1 MSNDLSLSVRI
12 YADAAR
18 YAAGLATGVRETSKF
33 AASVKRELESVKGF
47 MGGLHGQLT
56 TLAGGITALKV
67 AADSANLDK
76 SLTGIRLTAEATR
89 EEANALRQDMFRMAK
104 DSGRSVEDLKE
115 GFNNLVQAGQSWK
128 AAREEID
135 ATNVAMAV
143 TNAKADKLTGALG
156 VASESFH
163 FDLAQPGK
171 ALQLLDKMTVAGRK
185 GNAELENLSDIFARV
200 GPSASS
206 AGMGFDKTLAFIE
219 GLSMMERQPE
229 RLATLADSTL
239 RLFNNL
245 NYMKDAAKATG
256 VKFFNGDGSRRDALA
271 VIADIKKQ
279 YDQITTDKGRATFLQ
294 KAFGKAD
301 LDTIKGMKILLSGN
315 TLDKINQFSGEIGGA
330 GGTLKRDMG
339 SAIDNA
345 VDQTGRLKAALR
357 EAADNFAQPINDTL
371 AQVIKW
377 GMDSK
382 DNGGLA
388 LNGKDMVGGAL
399 ALTAGTALAA
409 RYGSKLVSSLAGK
422 AGSTAVGVAT
432 GKALEQAAGVTPVFV
447 VNMPNGGPGGGGA
460 IDAAAGA
467 GAAGIAGKVASKWK
481 VGTAMAGGLP
491 LKDFLKLGV
500 AAVSTAAA
508 ATTASAAAG
517 YGVGTLAYKGM
528 EGTKAGDFLVDKV
541 GGGIARVLAM
551 FGNEDARRA
560 VEMTEKLKNTDLG
573 GTLTIKL
580 DTSGVAGVVSAEV
593 QAKPNDSRLKYNVG
607 KTMQGAN

>member
-1 MSNDLSLSVRI
+1 MSNELSLSVRI

-18 YAAGLATGVRETSKF
+18 YAAGLASGVRETSKF
-33 AASVKRELESVKGF
+33 AASVKHELESVKGF
-47 MGGLHGQLT
+47 MGSLHGQLT

-89 EEANALRQDMFRMAK
+89 EEANALREDMFRMAK
-104 DSGRSVEDLKE
+104 ESGRGVEDLKE

-143 TNAKADKLTGALG
+143 TNAKADKLTGGLS
-156 VASESFH
+156 VASEAFH
-163 FDLAQPGK
+163 FDLANPGL

-200 GPSASS
+200 GPSAAS

-245 NYMKDAAKATG
+245 HYMKDAAKATG
-256 VKFFNGDGSRRDALA
+256 VKFFNTDGSRRDALA

-279 YDQITTDKGRATFLQ
+279 YDKLGTDKGRATFLQ

-357 EAADNFAQPINDTL
+357 EAADSFAQPINDTL
-371 AQVIKW
+371 SQVIKW

-382 DNGGLA
+382 ANGGLA
-388 LNGKDMVGGAL
+388 LGGKEMIGGAV

-409 RYGSKLVSSLAGK
+409 RYGGKLVSSLIGK
-422 AGSTAVGVAT
+422 AGGTAAGVAT
-432 GKALEQAAGVTPVFV
+432 GKALEATAGVTPVFV
-447 VNMPNGGPGGGGA
+447 VNMPNGGPGGGA
-460 IDAAAGA
+460 IDGAAGGAAAGL
-467 GAAGIAGKVASKWK
+467 AGKVASKWK
-481 VGTAMAGGLP
+481 VGAAMAGGLP
-491 LKDFLKLGV
+491 LKDFLKLGIG
-500 AAVSTAAA
+500 AIGTTAAA
-508 ATTASAAAG
+508 ATAAG
-517 YGVGTLAYKGM
+517 AVGYGAGTVAYKAM

-541 GGGIARVLAM
+541 GGGV
-551 FGNEDARRA
+551 
-560 VEMTEKLKNTDLG
+560 
-573 GTLTIKL
+573 
-580 DTSGVAGVVSAEV
+580 
-593 QAKPNDSRLKYNVG
+593 
-607 KTMQGAN
+607 